1 MAFDCKG
8 NKRGRCLVCIEC
20 EEFTPWAK
28 NVRCAYC
35 DCPPTKHQHFPGHEL
50 PTKDRNVSTVDGVHG
65 DLQSREGS
73 RFSNVSENNSTQQM
87 HLSLVNEDS
96 IESLSQG
103 KQIGRGDNPKV
114 TKKGKDICCKLY
126 ENTRDSVCIEWD
138 NAKQGIENPRHPEEE
153 DDHHI
158 QIPSHSR

>member
-1 MAFDCKG
+1 MGQRMLDVLTVTARLLSISIF
-8 NKRGRCLVCIEC
+8 LVMSCQQKTEMFPQLT
-20 EEFTPWAK
+20 EFTETCKAGR
-28 NVRCAYC
+28 VA
-35 DCPPTKHQHFPGHEL
+35 
-50 PTKDRNVSTVDGVHG
+50 
-65 DLQSREGS
+65 GS
-73 RFSNVSENNSTQQM
+73 VTFLKNNSTQQM